1 MFSPIF
7 LFSLQE
13 SIPVGRVNLNNG
25 EVKVLYSDEE
35 AVPSADNS
43 QGNTSAWIVVLFYKK
58 ILQYL
63 YTFILVRLGR
73 WTVCHT
79 TSRNDFKLLL
89 SELASR
95 PAQVDASLRYQN
107 LRTDFR
113 RMAELICGS
122 AHRLTQ
128 VAKVVNCHPY
138 IENFRSTLCCVAK
151 RGKTCIEFRANLSST
166 KVNYAIGVCPLS
178 QSADEKHNPEK
189 KKKSYLCGNRNFPQK
204 CVCRVL

>member
-1 MFSPIF
+1 M
-7 LFSLQE
+7 
-13 SIPVGRVNLNNG
+13 
-25 EVKVLYSDEE
+25 
-35 AVPSADNS
+35 
-43 QGNTSAWIVVLFYKK
+43 
-58 ILQYL
+58 

-79 TSRNDFKLLL
+79 TSCRNDFKLLL

-166 KVNYAIGVCPLS
+166 KVNYAIGVCSLS